1 MGALSPGLPLTH
13 CETLAKLLG
22 LSGPQFPNL
31 FNEIRHFDLAG
42 RLQVQVTER
51 RPTAGSIP
59 DFEAPSAVSLQEAR
73 QIDSHTGGGRLAP
86 APAGKALRIAMLWQA
101 ICFSKGQE
109 PFL

>member
-1 MGALSPGLPLTH
+1 M
-13 CETLAKLLG
+13 TLDKLLG

-59 DFEAPSAVSLQEAR
+59 DFEAPSTVSLQEAR